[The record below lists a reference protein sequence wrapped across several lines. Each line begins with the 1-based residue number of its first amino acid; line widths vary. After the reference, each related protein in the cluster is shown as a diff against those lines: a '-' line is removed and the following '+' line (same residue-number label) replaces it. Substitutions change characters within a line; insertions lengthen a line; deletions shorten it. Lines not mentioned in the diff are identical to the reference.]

1 MKKLQK
7 EFNTKR
13 LLITSMFIAIGIVL
27 PSIFHNFNMAGNIFL
42 PMHIPIL
49 ICAIICGEKYGGI
62 CGAIVPILS
71 SFLTGMPPI
80 FPVAIIMSL
89 ELGCYGLIL
98 GVLLKRRSIIV
109 SLIITLLAGRIVSC
123 IANFIILGVVQNTF
137 AFSTFMMGAFVTALP
152 GIIIQLILIPILYNF
167 FKRRGYINV

>member
-1 MKKLQK
+1 MQKLKK

-13 LLITSMFIAIGIVL
+13 LLITSMFIAIGIIL

-62 CGAIVPILS
+62 CGLVVPILS

-98 GVLLKRRSIIV
+98 GILLKRRSIMV
-109 SLIITLLAGRIVSC
+109 SLIVTLLIGRIVSC
-123 IANFIILGVVQNTF
+123 IANFVILGVVQNTF
-137 AFSTFMMGAFVTALP
+137 AFSAFIIGTFITALP

-167 FKRRGYINV
+167 FKRRDYINV

>member
-1 MKKLQK
+1 MKKLKK

-13 LLITSMFIAIGIVL
+13 LLITSMFIAIGIIL

-49 ICAIICGEKYGGI
+49 ICAIICGGKYGGI
-62 CGAIVPILS
+62 CGLIVPILS

-98 GVLLKRRSIIV
+98 GVLLKRRSIIL

-137 AFSTFMMGAFVTALP
+137 TFSAFIMGSFITALP

-167 FKRRGYINV
+167 FKRRDYINV